1 MRREREGDG
10 IVSFGGGPPRRGPS
24 VARLLPAAG
33 APTLAALVALTL
45 AALALA
51 ARRRAL
57 RLQGL
62 PHDAAPR
69 PGADDVRPGA
79 EPITLPAPAGAR
91 DDRAVLL
98 LHGFGDT
105 PQSVAYLA
113 GYLQAD
119 GWTVRAPLLPGHGR
133 TVRRFAASGAEA
145 WIAHARAEY
154 AALRR
159 RHARVAVVGQSMGG
173 ALAAL
178 LAADAPAPDALVL
191 LAPYLAMPAHLRH
204 LSRVHAL
211 WSPVLPFLASRGEGS
226 ILDAAERTRS
236 LAYGV
241 VSGRLL
247 AELRTVAARAQAALP
262 NISAPTLV
270 VQSRRDHRIAPEAC
284 ERAVARIGARRKRLV
299 WLSEGGHVLTVDRG
313 RERVFALV
321 ASWLDAELART
332 RRPREVAAA
341 PARGII

>member
-1 MRREREGDG
+1 MRRGRGDAD
-10 IVSFGGGPPRRGPS
+10 IVSFGGGPPRRLPR
-24 VARLLPAAG
+24 VARLLPASG
-33 APTLAALVALTL
+33 VLALAL
-45 AALALA
+45 LALA

-57 RLQGL
+57 RLQG
-62 PHDAAPR
+62 PPGNGTR
-69 PGADDVRPGA
+69 PDDADDVRPGA
-79 EPITLPAPAGAR
+79 EPIALPAPAGAR

-133 TVRRFAASGAEA
+133 TVRRFAASGAGA

-154 AALRR
+154 AELRR
-159 RHARVAVVGQSMGG
+159 RHARVAIVGQSMGG

-178 LAADAPAPDALVL
+178 LAAEAPAPAALVL
-191 LAPYLAMPAHLRH
+191 LSPYLAMPAHLRH
-204 LSRVHAL
+204 LSRLHAL

-226 ILDAAERTRS
+226 ILDAAERARS

-247 AELRTVAARAQAALP
+247 AELRTVAARAWAELP

-270 VQSRRDHRIAPEAC
+270 VQSRRDHRIAPEDC
-284 ERAVARIGARRKRLV
+284 ERAVARIGARRTRLV
-299 WLSEGGHVLTVDRG
+299 W
-313 RERVFALV
+313 
-321 ASWLDAELART
+321 
-332 RRPREVAAA
+332 
-341 PARGII
+341 